1 MARRMYGL
9 IHGTALDSYNHQ
21 VGSAQGRPAYFPRL
35 LGGALELCPGAAA
48 PMLQQ
53 PGHRALPRAGL
64 AAGLDGGGA
73 AGPHL
78 HQSQINILVS

>member
-9 IHGTALDSYNHQ
+9 IHGTSLDSYNHQ

-35 LGGALELCPGAAA
+35 LGGALELCPSAAA
-48 PMLQQ
+48 PLLQQ

-64 AAGLDGGGA
+64 AAGLDGGVA
-73 AGPHL
+73 AGPPL
-78 HQSQINILVS
+78 HQSEISILDS

>member
-35 LGGALELCPGAAA
+35 LGGALELSHGDAA
-48 PMLQQ
+48 PLLQS
-53 PGHRALPRAGL
+53 GHRVLPRAGL

-73 AGPHL
+73 AGPPL
-78 HQSQINILVS
+78 HQSLINILVN